1 MKTRKFLMVL
11 VVLFMGSQVA
21 LFAQDKKGA
30 KSERRQFNREQMQE
44 MQANQIIK
52 GLALDDATATKFIPV
67 YKSYMEEMR
76 ATRSTMNARQ
86 PDGKQN
92 LTDKKAPKPIPTDAE
107 VEQSIKARFAQSRKM
122 LDIREKYY
130 NEFRKFLTPKQIQK
144 MYNMEKRNGEK
155 FRKEMNKR
163 QGMRKQHVGKQRGMG
178 QQGGN
183 MGQPGGSM
191 GQRGM

>member
-11 VVLFMGSQVA
+11 VAVFMGSQVA
-21 LFAQDKKGA
+21 LFAQDKKSA
-30 KSERRQFNREQMQE
+30 KPERRQFNREQMQA
-44 MQANQIIK
+44 MQVNQIIK
-52 GLALDDATATKFIPV
+52 GLALDDATAAKFAPV

-76 ATRSTMNARQ
+76 ATRTMNARKS
-86 PDGKQN
+86 DGKQN
-92 LTDKKAPKPIPTDAE
+92 ATDKKTPKPVPTDAE

-130 NEFRKFLTPKQIQK
+130 NELRKFLTPKQIQK

-163 QGMRKQHVGKQRGMG
+163 QGMKKQHAGRQRATGQQGNVAAQRGM
-178 QQGGN
+178 
-183 MGQPGGSM
+183 
-191 GQRGM
+191 